1 MKKLVTLSILFF
13 TAASL
18 SARTDIIQANNNA
31 PQDSAA
37 HHYGILNVIVHGY
50 TGNMG
55 TIDLGTLAQ
64 LILNQ
69 EREEQEQ
76 RDLEN
81 LALVAHIERLILLQQ
96 SSPNFPYHLP
106 NNQS

>member
-1 MKKLVTLSILFF
+1 MKKLVVITMVFF

-18 SARTDIIQANNNA
+18 SARTDDWIAGNNNT
-31 PQDSAA
+31 QDSTAR
-37 HHYGILNVIVHGY
+37 HYGILNVIVPGH

-55 TIDLGTLAQ
+55 TIDLGTLTQ

-81 LALVAHIERLILLQQ
+81 LTLVVHVERLILLQQ